1 MRLKSHL
8 QFLDILDLRRV
19 LNMGESIMHDRP
31 ISPYD
36 RMLLEDIQILGGFY
50 NAHAHLDR
58 ADTLDDKY
66 LRHINTTPLEASS
79 LPLSVKQNLTGDL
92 HRGVAYTK
100 ENLAE
105 RVRRV
110 VERQIAYGV
119 TKLDTC
125 CDATP
130 DLADDGLIAI
140 HELLAIK
147 KEFEKRIKIRVGPM
161 PIFGFKEGSGRMEVF
176 EIASRLEGVDFLAC
190 LPEKDDYS
198 NPENR
203 DGKIGYRNHI
213 RRVVALGC
221 ELKKE
226 VHIHVD
232 QANDPAETG
241 TETLIEGLRWI
252 DQPSIPDHT
261 GPTIW
266 AVHMISTSA
275 YEEDRFARI
284 IDGLLELNIGVIVCP
299 SAALSMRQ
307 LRPVKVPSHNS
318 IARVLELIKRQV
330 PLRLGTDNICDVY
343 VPQGDGDPLTEIKIA
358 GHAVRLAI
366 PYVWAKLSAGHPL
379 NDVDRATVGRVLY
392 QDTKAFTCRNPNWQP
407 AVD

>member
-1 MRLKSHL
+1 
-8 QFLDILDLRRV
+8 
-19 LNMGESIMHDRP
+19 MGESIMRDRP

-36 RMLLEDIQILGGFY
+36 RMLLEDVQGLGGFY

-58 ADTLDDKY
+58 ADTLEDKY

-92 HRGVAYTK
+92 HRGVAYTR
-100 ENLAE
+100 EDFAE

-119 TKLDTC
+119 TRLDTC

-130 DLADDGLIAI
+130 DLGDGGLLAI
-140 HELLAIK
+140 NELLIIK
-147 KEFEKRIKIRVGPM
+147 KEFNDKIKIRVGPM

-176 EIASRLEGVDFLAC
+176 EVASRLEGVDFLAC

-198 NPENR
+198 GLKDR

-213 RRVVALGC
+213 RRVVELGC

-232 QANDPAETG
+232 QANDPSENG
-241 TETLIEGLRWI
+241 TEILIEGLRWI
-252 DQPSIPDHT
+252 DQPVIPNHT

-266 AVHMISTSA
+266 AVHMISPSC
-275 YEEDRFARI
+275 YEEARFARL

-307 LRPVKVPSHNS
+307 LRPINAPLHNS
-318 IARVLELIKRQV
+318 IARILELVKRRV
-330 PLRLGTDNICDVY
+330 PVRLGTDNICDVY

-358 GHAVRLAI
+358 GHALRFPI
-366 PYVWAKLSAGHPL
+366 PYVWAKLFTGHPL

-392 QDTKAFTCRNPNWQP
+392 QDTKAFNSRNPNWQP